1 MGVNSVINKLKQ
13 WWRLIMT
20 RKNTQKTVERIL
32 GFAGITINGSRDWDI
47 HVYNENF
54 YNRVL
59 AETDLGLGESYME
72 KWWSAR
78 ALDQFIARL
87 LNADIE
93 SFLKKNA
100 RFLLDFVTAKVFN
113 LQTRQRSL
121 QVGLRHY
128 DIGNDLFKS
137 MLDKRMLYTC
147 GYWKNAE
154 TLDEAQEAKLDM
166 ICRKINLKPGMKV
179 LDLGCGFGAFAKF
192 AAENYGARVIGYNI
206 SKEQVKLGKEMNKGL
221 PVELRQEDYRNASGK
236 FDRVLS
242 IGMLEH
248 VGPKNY
254 RKYMKIV
261 NNTLKDDGIAFI
273 HTIGGNRTTTVTN
286 RWVNKYIF
294 PNGKV
299 PSIAQLA
306 KAMEGIFVVED
317 WHNFGEDYD
326 KTLMAWHDNFTAAW
340 PRLQNRYGE
349 KFYRMWKFYL
359 LSCAAAFRARTN
371 QLWQVVMTKTGT
383 PQPQCRIV

>member
-1 MGVNSVINKLKQ
+1 
-13 WWRLIMT
+13 MT

-47 HVYNENF
+47 QVHNENF

-72 KWWSAR
+72 KWWSAK
-78 ALDQFIARL
+78 ALDQFIERL

>member
-72 KWWSAR
+72 KWWSAK
-78 ALDQFIARL
+78 ALDQFIERL

-93 SFLKKNA
+93 SFLKKNT

-206 SKEQVKLGKEMNKGL
+206 SKEQVKLGREMNKGL